1 MSVIFPGNYVTDLNA
16 YREQGV
22 YATPGVEF
30 YQVRGVALVTS
41 NLTGG
46 GTLTLQILSPDLRQ
60 DDKPRLDKAF
70 KVPAGSTVYRTAINA
85 VNLKASGTDTVRVDG
100 LTTSTNT
107 EATLTAA
114 AGVFPAAGATTTFDF
129 GTTKSVESSEIT
141 ISAPYSGALTIVNP
155 DDQAYVIVEVC
166 YCKNGAAPVADDCN
180 VPYKVE
186 AGSGT

>member
-1 MSVIFPGNYVTDLNA
+1 MSVIFPGNYVADLNA

-30 YQVRGVALVTS
+30 YQVRGVALVS
-41 NLTGG
+41 ANLTGG
-46 GTLTLQILSPDLRQ
+46 GTLSPQILSPDLRQ

-70 KVPAGSTVYRTAINA
+70 KVPAGATVYRTAINA

-100 LTTSTNT
+100 LTTTTNT
-107 EATLTAA
+107 EATLTASSGA
-114 AGVFPAAGATTTFDF
+114 FPAAGATTSFDF
-129 GTTKSVESSEIT
+129 GTTKSVENSEIT

-166 YCKNGAAPVADDCN
+166 YFKNGAAPVADDCN
-180 VPYKVE
+180 VPYKTE

>member
-1 MSVIFPGNYVTDLNA
+1 MSVIFPGNYVADLNA

-30 YQVRGVALVTS
+30 YQVRGVALVS
-41 NLTGG
+41 ANLTGG
-46 GTLTLQILSPDLRQ
+46 GTLSPQILSPDLRA

-70 KVPAGSTVYRTAINA
+70 KVPAGATVYRTAINA

-100 LTTSTNT
+100 LTTTTNT
-107 EATLTAA
+107 EATLTASSGA
-114 AGVFPAAGATTTFDF
+114 FPAAGATTTFDF

-141 ISAPYSGALTIVNP
+141 ITAPYSGALTIVDP
-155 DDQAYVIVEVC
+155 ADQAYVIVEVC
-166 YCKNGAAPVADDCN
+166 YFKNGAAPVADDCN
-180 VPYKVE
+180 VPYKTE

>member
-1 MSVIFPGNYVTDLNA
+1 MSVIFPGNYVADLNA

-30 YQVRGVALVTS
+30 YQVRGVALVTA

-46 GTLTLQILSPDLRQ
+46 GTLSPQILSPDLRQ

-100 LTTSTNT
+100 LTTTTNT
-107 EATLTAA
+107 EATLTASS
-114 AGVFPAAGATTTFDF
+114 GVFPAAGATTSFDF

-141 ISAPYSGALTIVNP
+141 ITAPYSGALTIVNP

-166 YCKNGAAPVADDCN
+166 YFKNGAAPSIDDCN

>member
-1 MSVIFPGNYVTDLNA
+1 MSVIFPGNYVADLNA

-30 YQVRGVALVTS
+30 YQVRGVALVS
-41 NLTGG
+41 ANLTGG
-46 GTLTLQILSPDLRQ
+46 GSLSPQILSPDLRQ

-100 LTTSTNT
+100 LTTTTNT
-107 EATLTAA
+107 EATLTASSGA
-114 AGVFPAAGATTTFDF
+114 FPAAGATTSFDF

-141 ISAPYSGALTIVNP
+141 ISAPYSGALTIVDP
-155 DDQAYVIVEVC
+155 ADQAYVIVEVC
-166 YCKNGAAPVADDCN
+166 YFKNAAAPVADDCN
-180 VPYKVE
+180 VPYKTE

>member
-1 MSVIFPGNYVTDLNA
+1 MSVIFPGNYVADLNA

-30 YQVRGVALVTS
+30 YQVRGVALVTA

-46 GTLTLQILSPDLRQ
+46 GTLSPQILSPDLRQ

-70 KVPAGSTVYRTAINA
+70 KVPAGSTVYRTAINV

-100 LTTSTNT
+100 LTTTTNT
-107 EATLTAA
+107 EATLTASS
-114 AGVFPAAGATTTFDF
+114 GVFPAAGATTTFDF

-141 ISAPYSGALTIVNP
+141 ISAPYSGALTIDNT
-155 DDQAYVIVEVC
+155 DEQAYVIVEVC
-166 YCKNGAAPVADDCN
+166 YCKDAAAPVADDCN

>member
-1 MSVIFPGNYVTDLNA
+1 MSVIFPGNYVADLNA

-30 YQVRGVALVTS
+30 YQVRGVALVS
-41 NLTGG
+41 ANLSGSG
-46 GTLTLQILSPDLRQ
+46 ILSPQILSPDLRA

-85 VNLKASGTDTVRVDG
+85 INLKTTGNATVRVDG
-100 LTTSTNT
+100 LTTTTNT
-107 EATLTAA
+107 EATLTASSGA
-114 AGVFPAAGATTTFDF
+114 FPAAGATTSFDF
-129 GTTKSVESSEIT
+129 GTTKSVENSEIT
-141 ISAPYSGALTIVNP
+141 ITVPHSAALTIDKP

-166 YCKNGAAPVADDCN
+166 YFKNGAAPVADDCN
-180 VPYKVE
+180 VPYKTE

>member
-30 YQVRGVALVTS
+30 YQVRGVALVS
-41 NLTGG
+41 ASLSGG
-46 GTLTLQILSPDLRQ
+46 GTLSPQILSPDLRQ

-70 KVPAGSTVYRTAINA
+70 KVPAGATVYRTAINA

-100 LTTSTNT
+100 LTTTTNT
-107 EATLTAA
+107 EATLAA
-114 AGVFPAAGATTTFDF
+114 SGGAFPAAGATTSFDF

-141 ISAPYSGALTIVNP
+141 ITAPYSGALTIDNP

-166 YCKNGAAPVADDCN
+166 YFKNGAAPVADDCN
-180 VPYKVE
+180 VPYKTE

>member
-1 MSVIFPGNYVTDLNA
+1 MSVIFPGNYVADLNA

-30 YQVRGVALVTS
+30 YQVRGVALVTA

-46 GTLTLQILSPDLRQ
+46 GTLSPQILSPDLRQ

-100 LTTSTNT
+100 LTTTTNT

-114 AGVFPAAGATTTFDF
+114 SGVFPAAGATTSFDF

-141 ISAPYSGALTIVNP
+141 ITAPYSGALTIVNP

-166 YCKNGAAPVADDCN
+166 YFKNGAAPSIDDCN